1 MFTDLDNLKALMTS
15 GADPATIQKMLVATD
30 NFIGI
35 NLESVAKLMLPLY
48 AGLRN
53 RLPVDKPKQ
62 GGAAALWRTQIG
74 YGGFNFA
81 GSMGTAFHTIGNPA
95 VGAALTATA
104 PYKTQAVSGEVEYEA
119 IPMAQGFDDPLAVE
133 TSRVLSILL
142 KLEELIVLGG
152 NVDAL
157 TAPAPAGV
165 PSTLVGG
172 AAFAAGV
179 WTFRVAALT
188 LQGTL
193 ANTPLVATNLA
204 VPAIFQYSGESIQSA
219 GIPVVVPM
227 GGVQFLDL
235 SWPAVPGALGYKIY
249 CEDAAASGN
258 FYYCPVA
265 SLRYRKITAGA
276 TDLTAVGDPITTSGG
291 QYVTVNH
298 VQLIAPPVIDAA
310 HKAPTVDGSA
320 GATMFDGLVGW
331 MQKQTIC
338 GITMPSPH
346 IGLDMDGAPLT
357 TVGSGVSEFDQILE
371 PLWKQWVINPT
382 LIITDP
388 AGAASLTDKLIA
400 ANGAAMYR
408 LEISQERG
416 SFTGGVFVG
425 GYLNKFAASMMG
437 YQPATIPVWAHPY
450 MEPGTFLFLSERI
463 PYQYSK
469 EARGFALDVLTPYT
483 YFELARTQRSF
494 PFSTFFNE
502 TLKCYHPMAQASIK
516 GARVE

>member
-1 MFTDLDNLKALMTS
+1 MNTDIDNLTALMKG
-15 GADPATIQKMLVATD
+15 GADPAVLQKMLATTD
-30 NFIGI
+30 NFVGI

-62 GGAAALWRTQIG
+62 GGTAALWRTQIG
-74 YGGFNFA
+74 YGGFDFA
-81 GSMGTAFHTIGNPA
+81 ASMGTAFHTIGNPA
-95 VGAALTATA
+95 VGQALTATA

-119 IPMAQGFDDPLAVE
+119 IPMAQGFDDPLAIE

-157 TAPAPAGV
+157 AAPAPAGV
-165 PSTLVGG
+165 PSTLVG
-172 AAFAAGV
+172 AANFAAGNWHFKV
-179 WTFRVAALT
+179 SALT
-188 LQGTL
+188 IQGTM
-193 ANTPLVATNLA
+193 ANQPTAAAMIGGTHAVGEGVASA
-204 VPAIFQYSGESIQSA
+204 SIQVISPF
-219 GIPVVVPM
+219 GGVDFLDIKWPVV
-227 GGVQFLDL
+227 
-235 SWPAVPGALGYKIY
+235 AGALGYKVY

-258 FYYCPVA
+258 FYIVPVA
-265 SLRYRKITAGA
+265 RLRYRKITAGA
-276 TDLTAVGDPITTSGG
+276 TDLTAEGDAIVSAGE
-291 QYVTVNH
+291 YVNVNH
-298 VQLIAPPVIDAA
+298 VQIVLPPAIDAA
-310 HKAPTVDGSA
+310 HIAPSVDGSA
-320 GATMFDGLVGW
+320 STLMFDGLINW
-331 MQKQTIC
+331 MQKTTLC
-338 GITMPSPH
+338 GITLPVGSTH
-346 IGLDMDGAPLT
+346 TNVDMDGAPLT
-357 TVGSGVSEFDQILE
+357 TVGSGVAEFDQILE
-371 PLWKQWVINPT
+371 PLWKNWVINPT

-416 SFTGGVFVG
+416 SFIGGVFVG

-483 YFELARTQRSF
+483 YFEIARTQRSF

-502 TLKCYHPMAQASIK
+502 TLKCYHPAAQATIQ
-516 GARVE
+516 GARVA